1 MKNRRSKEVTDKV
14 SIALTIIGSIVLPLA
29 ITTLSMA
36 SNYGGMQETL
46 NITAKQTSMILEQQT
61 QLVNSISELKQADAI
76 KSVKIEDINQR
87 LVSVMAMNNTAF
99 RDYKSERES
108 SLRELIRMREE
119 DRKLLQQTQK
129 EVYELNIKIAKLTK

>member
-1 MKNRRSKEVTDKV
+1 MTDKL
-14 SIALTIIGSIVLPLA
+14 SIALTIVGSIVLPLA

-61 QLVNSISELKQADAI
+61 QLVNSISELKQADAV
-76 KSVKIEDINQR
+76 KTVKIEDINQR

-99 RDYKSERES
+99 RDYKADRES

-129 EVYELNIKIAKLTK
+129 EVYELNIKIARFTK